1 MLQKLNFDDDH
12 DEALDS
18 EAFQPDQSHLLR
30 PSFYWRVFKRRWLYF
45 LVPFVLVAV
54 GGIAAAFL
62 WPPTYRSQGRI
73 LVEAQQIPSELV
85 RPTVTSAAQERV
97 QVLEQRTMTRENLLA
112 IVDKFHLFPQQRSLL
127 SPTQLVELMKKNA
140 KIEPLDEPLS
150 FAKIRTRNDNPTI
163 VFTVSFEYSD
173 PATAAAV
180 ANELVTRIL
189 NEDLRDRTARASDT
203 VKFVTREVQ
212 KLQSDS
218 IALDEKIAQIA
229 ASQGLST
236 SNSSTSNA
244 PDPPAVRLAQLK
256 LELTQK
262 SSLYSDRHPLMQSLK
277 KQIEAL
283 EKSIASQQRTQQ
295 DAAAKNGQNSPV
307 SLEALQSQK
316 DNLQKSLEVA
326 SAKLD
331 AARMGELL
339 EKNQQSEKLEVIEQP
354 TAPQEPVKPN
364 RPKLML
370 MSVLAAFA
378 AGGGL
383 VFLLEMTDR
392 SIRRASD
399 LYKIVDNRLIVT
411 IPYITTG
418 SELRQQKTRMK
429 AVAGAIVAL
438 AIVAGF
444 VVIEVLPPLDLMIAK
459 ARVGIFKQ

>member
-1 MLQKLNFDDDH
+1 M
-12 DEALDS
+12 
-18 EAFQPDQSHLLR
+18 
-30 PSFYWRVFKRRWLYF
+30 
-45 LVPFVLVAV
+45 
-54 GGIAAAFL
+54 
-62 WPPTYRSQGRI
+62 
-73 LVEAQQIPSELV
+73 
-85 RPTVTSAAQERV
+85 
-97 QVLEQRTMTRENLLA
+97 
-112 IVDKFHLFPQQRSLL
+112 
-127 SPTQLVELMKKNA
+127 
-140 KIEPLDEPLS
+140 
-150 FAKIRTRNDNPTI
+150 
-163 VFTVSFEYSD
+163 
-173 PATAAAV
+173 
-180 ANELVTRIL
+180 
-189 NEDLRDRTARASDT
+189 
-203 VKFVTREVQ
+203 
-212 KLQSDS
+212 
-218 IALDEKIAQIA
+218 
-229 ASQGLST
+229 
-236 SNSSTSNA
+236 
-244 PDPPAVRLAQLK
+244 AQLK

-399 LYKIVDNRLIVT
+399 VHA
-411 IPYITTG
+411 PY
-418 SELRQQKTRMK
+418 
-429 AVAGAIVAL
+429 
-438 AIVAGF
+438 
-444 VVIEVLPPLDLMIAK
+444 
-459 ARVGIFKQ
+459 